1 MNIRSKLIVT
11 LITTLLLFVTG
22 TSKLQAQ
29 QDAEYSMY
37 MFNGLYLNPAYAGS
51 KEAPTLMA
59 IYRHQWS
66 GLEGAPRSFNIS
78 GHSPFKRDQYALGGT
93 LHYDQLGAE
102 RKYKFDLDFAF
113 RIKVKNDDNKISFG
127 IRAGVLYYT
136 LKPENYQPEWGLG
149 SDVVLD
155 QQYKSIVPNFGFGI
169 HAQGKRYYV
178 SVGLPHLVNLSIK
191 KNASLEL
198 LDEAK
203 QFKHLFATAGVVLG
217 KEYGK
222 VKVKPSILY
231 KWSQNAP
238 MDFDI
243 NLSLL
248 FIDRIWVGASWRTG
262 GDYAGRRG
270 ESIIGILKFK
280 ATQNLEIGYAY
291 DHTLSQG
298 LSPFNNGSHEVML
311 GLEFGNKA
319 KQYVTPR
326 YIRYF

>member
-1 MNIRSKLIVT
+1 MNIRSKLIVA
-11 LITTLLLFVTG
+11 LITSLLLCLTG
-22 TSKLQAQ
+22 NTKLQAQ

-51 KEAPTLMA
+51 HEAPTLMA

-66 GLEGAPRSFNIS
+66 GLEGAPRSFNLS

-93 LHYDQLGAE
+93 IHYDQLGGQK
-102 RKYKFDLDFAF
+102 KYKVDVDFAF
-113 RIKVKNDDNKISFG
+113 RIPIKNEDNKISFG
-127 IRAGVLYYT
+127 VRAGVLYHRVD
-136 LKPENYQPEWGLG
+136 PGMFQPEWGLG
-149 SDVVLD
+149 SDQVLS
-155 QQYKSIVPNFGFGI
+155 QQYNTIIPNFGFGV
-169 HAQGKRYYV
+169 HATGKRYYV
-178 SVGLPHLVNLSIK
+178 GIGLPHLLNLSLK
-191 KNASLEL
+191 RNASIEL
-198 LDEAK
+198 LDDAK
-203 QFKHLFATAGVVLG
+203 QFKHVFATAGVVIG

-231 KWSQNAP
+231 KWSQNSP

-248 FIDRIWVGASWRTG
+248 FIDRFWVGASWRTG
-262 GDYAGRRG
+262 GDYDTRAG

-291 DHTLSQG
+291 DHTLSKG
-298 LSPFNNGSHEVML
+298 LSPFNNGTHEIML
-311 GLEFGNKA
+311 GWEFGGKG
-319 KQYVTPR
+319 KQFVTPR